1 MDQLDKVSCT
11 EVEQRVVDDGVG
23 RLDNRTGYRRQ
34 ESGNR
39 FEVFV
44 LRVVRRGGRCEDIRV
59 IVPGVVVVHVNSGN
73 YVLIFSPQLSD
84 TILSNDTILDIHCML
99 NSHGS

>member
-11 EVEQRVVDDGVG
+11 EVEQRVVDDGVRG
-23 RLDNRTGYRRQ
+23 LDNRTGYRRQ

-59 IVPGVVVVHVNSGN
+59 IVPGVVVVHVNRLGKG
-73 YVLIFSPQLSD
+73 Y
-84 TILSNDTILDIHCML
+84 
-99 NSHGS
+99 GYGYGYGYG